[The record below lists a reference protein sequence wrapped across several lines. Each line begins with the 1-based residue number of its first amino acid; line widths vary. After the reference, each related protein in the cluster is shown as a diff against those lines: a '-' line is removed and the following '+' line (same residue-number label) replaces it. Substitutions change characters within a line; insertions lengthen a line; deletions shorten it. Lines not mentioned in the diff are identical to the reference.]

1 MQFPI
6 LFTAQ
11 GKMQPWLEKY
21 VTFET
26 LEYTSHPYS
35 MTQCRKILSLFGLW
49 LFMHLFNFIYENK
62 NLFVFIKFRSVKIFR
77 ASKKWHEQICI
88 QSYEIESQGRRTK
101 PQVVWFIVSNL
112 INLPGAWQ
120 SLDQVPW
127 HGPFFPQM
135 CPYPSHYS
143 LSMPRSNKSPG
154 TSKNNIG
161 IESSIREQYSTV
173 WSL

>member
-11 GKMQPWLEKY
+11 GKIQPWLEKY
-21 VTFET
+21 VTFDT
-26 LEYTSHPYS
+26 LEYTSHPYC

-49 LFMHLFNFIYENK
+49 LFMHLFNLIYENK

-127 HGPFFPQM
+127 HGPFF
-135 CPYPSHYS
+135 
-143 LSMPRSNKSPG
+143 SP
-154 TSKNNIG
+154 NV
-161 IESSIREQYSTV
+161 SIPLTLLIINAEI
-173 WSL
+173 

>member
-11 GKMQPWLEKY
+11 GKIQPWLEKY

-35 MTQCRKILSLFGLW
+35 MTQCRKILSLFDFLCTY
-49 LFMHLFNFIYENK
+49 LIFIYENK

-143 LSMPRSNKSPG
+143 LSMPRFNKSPG

>member
-11 GKMQPWLEKY
+11 GKIQPWLEKY

-120 SLDQVPW
+120 SLDQHSGTLAWPV
-127 HGPFFPQM
+127 F
-135 CPYPSHYS
+135 
-143 LSMPRSNKSPG
+143 SP
-154 TSKNNIG
+154 NV
-161 IESSIREQYSTV
+161 SIPLALLIINAEI
-173 WSL
+173 